1 MRRAVFG
8 AAAGLLLAGF
18 LAGTAEAALI
28 RGRVVDVD
36 GRPLAGVKLFVYDSA
51 NVRRPATFISP
62 PSAADGTAAVTV
74 PPGMYRVV
82 ARIKGD
88 DSYGPLMPGDKHSG
102 EPAVMDLTS
111 EAELEQEFTVAD
123 IRDLGRR
130 RQAIAVDSV
139 KLSGRVLDSEGKP
152 VANAYVFASAARDAG
167 RIPDYISAWTGE
179 DGRYVLIVPAGRR
192 HYVGSAT
199 QFPAPAWRPST
210 EAAPPAGTADS
221 ALDLV
226 LGPDGSNTKDDL

>member
-1 MRRAVFG
+1 MRRAAIG

-18 LAGTAEAALI
+18 LAGAAEAALI

-51 NVRRPATFISP
+51 NIRRPASFISP
-62 PSAADGTAAVTV
+62 PSAADGTAVITV
-74 PPGMYRVV
+74 PPGIYRVV
-82 ARIKGD
+82 ARIKAD

-102 EPAVMDLTS
+102 EPAVMDLTA

-139 KLSGRVLDSEGKP
+139 KLSGRVLDREGKP
-152 VANAYVFASAARDAG
+152 VANAYVFASAAGDAG
-167 RIPDYISAWTGE
+167 RFPDYISAWTGE
-179 DGRYVLIVPAGRR
+179 DGRYALIVPAGRK

-199 QFPAPAWRPST
+199 RFPASAWRPSA
-210 EAAPPAGTADS
+210 EVSPAAGKSDI
-221 ALDLV
+221 ALDV
-226 LGPDGSNTKDDL
+226 ALGLD